1 MKAGCLSRLFLCF
14 SFQNGQLLRQKVA
27 SRWQYLPKAWRAL
40 ADKRIRPGLRVSRAI
55 LLWLSELTKSAGMKL
70 RTVAASL
77 VLVFH
82 ASFSQANVAE
92 VGEPVPIYSEAELI
106 KLIENNKH
114 LERVK
119 ADNCQL
125 VEDIVARA
133 TRINLPAYEFLYG
146 DMLAWGVCVEQDVE
160 LGLYYMENAAHQGLP
175 AALEQLGRYYSRG
188 TLVQQDKERAI
199 PYLREAASMG
209 NLNARIHLAELLLRD
224 YGSPLDYE
232 DAYRWLYSSVTADQ
246 RTHNRIAILRQ
257 GLEQRMPQ
265 NIIARAKRRTTF
277 W

>member
-1 MKAGCLSRLFLCF
+1 
-14 SFQNGQLLRQKVA
+14 
-27 SRWQYLPKAWRAL
+27 
-40 ADKRIRPGLRVSRAI
+40 
-55 LLWLSELTKSAGMKL
+55 MKL

-77 VLVFH
+77 LLMLVATVTH
-82 ASFSQANVAE
+82 ASTAD
-92 VGEPVPIYSEAELI
+92 VGAPVPIYTEAELI
-106 KLIENNKH
+106 TLIERNKH
-114 LERVK
+114 LQRVR

-133 TRINLPAYEFLYG
+133 TRISLPSYEFLYG
-146 DMLAWGVCVEQDVE
+146 DMLAWGVCVKQDVE

-175 AALEQLGRYYSRG
+175 AALEQIGRYYSLG

-232 DAYRWLYSSVTADQ
+232 DAYRWLYNSVTADTRQ
-246 RTHNRIAILRQ
+246 HKRIAILRN

-265 NIIARAKRRTTF
+265 NIIARAKRRETF

>member
-1 MKAGCLSRLFLCF
+1 M
-14 SFQNGQLLRQKVA
+14 RQKKLA
-27 SRWQYLPKAWRAL
+27 AL
-40 ADKRIRPGLRVSRAI
+40 MCFAMFFSTVKVQAGGVS
-55 LLWLSELTKSAGMKL
+55 S
-70 RTVAASL
+70 
-77 VLVFH
+77 
-82 ASFSQANVAE
+82 
-92 VGEPVPIYSEAELI
+92 PVPIYPENELLN
-106 KLIENNKH
+106 LIEENRH

-146 DMLAWGVCVEQDVE
+146 DMLAWGVCVAQDVE

-175 AALEQLGRYYSRG
+175 VALEQLGRYYSRG
-188 TLVQQDKERAI
+188 TFVQQDKERAI
-199 PYLREAASMG
+199 PYFREAASMG
-209 NLNARIHLAELLLRD
+209 NLDARIQLAELLLRD

-232 DAYRWLYSSVTADQ
+232 DAYRWLYNSVTPDSLK
-246 RTHNRIAILRQ
+246 HKRIARLRQ
-257 GLEQRMPQ
+257 SLERRMPD